1 MHHASAHLS
10 PRQNMHQS
18 APTQERSSRHAVLK
32 SSLIGIFGT
41 LPDEQ
46 LAQIEQRLTWYELTA
61 GAVLFRQDD
70 TSDGVFFVI
79 SGRLRALVE
88 TDGEQ
93 TSIGEIRRGESV
105 GEMALLTGEPR
116 TATVVAV
123 RHTVLVGLT
132 KQAFETIVQLAPLLA
147 INVGRVVIQ
156 RLKKAQAPAK
166 AVGKPVNICLLPITP
181 IPDFDGFVA
190 QLHKDLGGI
199 GPAILLSSDHLN
211 AIHQT
216 PGLAQVPPRQTNT
229 YQQLTAWLDDQ
240 EAQHEFVLYA
250 CDYTD
255 SEWTKRCIDHADI
268 IYFVADAQQPSG
280 LSPLEKSLLTSRL
293 PGLTIPQQLILLHN
307 PQTTH
312 PRGTANWLQPRQVQA
327 HYHIRPHLPTDMARL
342 ARLLSGNAIGLVL
355 AGGGAKGFAHLGVV
369 RALQEASIPVDYVG
383 GTSIGAMMA
392 GLIAFDLPPDLAR
405 QMARN
410 CSLANPTGD
419 YDLLPLV
426 SFIKGKQLDRM
437 IWQAIQESVGFDIQ
451 LEDTWLPLFV
461 VSSNY
466 TQAREEVHTHGSLFR
481 YMRAS
486 ISIPGLFPPVIEGP
500 DLLMDGAMFNN
511 FPTDVM
517 SYTGVSTIIGVDLS
531 RDEVQT
537 LAIDQVPSSRQLLRD
552 RLRPKANRH
561 YQLPS
566 LLSILLNTT
575 LLCSTARQKNA
586 RQLVDLQFSPDVSRF
601 GLIDWASFD
610 AIYATGYAHATE
622 VLRGLTPLQQHRLRG
637 QPATTNP

>member
-1 MHHASAHLS
+1 
-10 PRQNMHQS
+10 MHQS
-18 APTQERSSRHAVLK
+18 APTQEPSSRQAVVK
-32 SSLIGIFGT
+32 NSLTGIFGT

-46 LAQIEQRLTWYELTA
+46 LAQIEHRLTWYELTA
-61 GAVLFRQDD
+61 GAELFRQGD

-79 SGRLRALVE
+79 SGRLRALVD

-116 TATVVAV
+116 MATVVAI
-123 RHTVLVGLT
+123 RDTVLVGLT
-132 KQAFETIVQLAPLLA
+132 KQAFEAIVQLAPLLA
-147 INVGRVVIQ
+147 IHVGRVVIQ

-181 IPDFDGFVA
+181 LPDFKGFMA
-190 QLHKDLGGI
+190 QLHEHLGGT
-199 GPAILLSSDHLN
+199 GPAMLLSSARLN
-211 AIHQT
+211 ALHQT
-216 PGLAQVPPRQTNT
+216 PDLAQVPPRQADA

-240 EAQHEFVLYA
+240 EARHEFVLYA
-250 CDYTD
+250 CDYTH
-255 SEWTKRCIDHADI
+255 SEWTKRCLGHADI

-280 LSPLEKSLLTSRL
+280 LSFLEKCLSTSRG
-293 PGLTIPQQLILLHN
+293 PGLSIPQQLILLHG

-327 HYHIRPHLPTDMARL
+327 HYHIRPYLPTDMARL
-342 ARLLSGNAIGLVL
+342 ARLVSGNAIGLVL
-355 AGGGAKGFAHLGVV
+355 AGGGAKGFAHLGVF
-369 RALQEASIPVDYVG
+369 RALQEASVPVDYVG
-383 GTSIGAMMA
+383 GTSMGAMMA
-392 GLIAFDLPPDLAR
+392 GLIAFDLPPERAR

-410 CSLANPTGD
+410 CSLANPTRD

-426 SFIKGKQLDRM
+426 SLIKGNQLDRM
-437 IWQAIQESVGFDIQ
+437 IRQTIQESVGFDIQ

-517 SYTGVSTIIGVDLS
+517 SYTGVGTIIGVNLS

-537 LAIDQVPSSRQLLRD
+537 LDIDQVPTSRQLLRD
-552 RLRPKANRH
+552 RLRPKAHRR

-575 LLCSTARQKNA
+575 LLCSTARQKTA
-586 RQLVDLQFSPDVSRF
+586 CHLVDLQFSPDVSRF
-601 GLIDWASFD
+601 GLIDWESFD
-610 AIYATGYAHATE
+610 AIYATGYTHATE
-622 VLRGLTPLQQHRLRG
+622 VLRELTPHQQHRLSG
-637 QPATTNP
+637 QPATANP

>member
-1 MHHASAHLS
+1 M
-10 PRQNMHQS
+10 
-18 APTQERSSRHAVLK
+18 
-32 SSLIGIFGT
+32 
-41 LPDEQ
+41 PDEQ
-46 LAQIEQRLTWYELTA
+46 LAQIEHRLTWYELTG
-61 GAVLFRQDD
+61 GAVLFRQGD

-79 SGRLRALVE
+79 SGRLRALVD

-116 TATVVAV
+116 TATVVAI
-123 RHTVLVGLT
+123 RDTVLVGLT
-132 KQAFETIVQLAPLLA
+132 KQAFEAIVQLAPLLA
-147 INVGRVVIQ
+147 IHVGRVVIQ

-166 AVGKPVNICLLPITP
+166 AVRKPVNICLLPITALP
-181 IPDFDGFVA
+181 NFDGFTA
-190 QLHKDLGGI
+190 RLHKHLADI
-199 GPAILLSSDHLN
+199 GPAMLLSSDRLN

-216 PGLAQVPPRQTNT
+216 PDLAQVPPRQAHA

-250 CDYTD
+250 CDHTH
-255 SEWTKRCIDHADI
+255 SEWTNRCLGHADI
-268 IYFVADAQQPSG
+268 IYLVADAREPSG
-280 LSPLEKSLLTSRL
+280 LSSLEKSLLTSRM
-293 PGLTIPQQLILLHN
+293 PGLSIPQQLILLHD
-307 PQTTH
+307 PRTTH
-312 PRGTANWLQPRQVQA
+312 PRGTANWLLPRQVQA
-327 HYHIRPHLPTDMARL
+327 HYHVRPHLPTDMARL
-342 ARLLSGNAIGLVL
+342 ARFVSGNAIGLVL
-355 AGGGAKGFAHLGVV
+355 AGGGAKGFAHLGVF
-369 RALQEASIPVDYVG
+369 RALQEASVPVDYVG
-383 GTSIGAMMA
+383 GTSMGAMMA
-392 GLIAFDLPPDLAR
+392 GLIAFDLPVELAR

-426 SFIKGKQLDRM
+426 SLIKGNRLDRM
-437 IWQAIQESVGFDIQ
+437 IRQTIQESVGFDIQ

-481 YMRAS
+481 FMRAS

-517 SYTGVSTIIGVDLS
+517 NYTGVGTIIGVDLS

-537 LAIDQVPSSRQLLRD
+537 LDFDQVPGSRQLLRD
-552 RLRPKANRH
+552 RLRPKAQRR

-575 LLCSTARQKNA
+575 LLCSTARQKSA
-586 RQLVDLQFSPDVSRF
+586 RHLVDLQFSPDVSRF
-601 GLIDWASFD
+601 GLIDWESFD

-622 VLRGLTPLQQHRLRG
+622 VLRGLTPHQQHRLSS
-637 QPATTNP
+637 QPTAVNP